1 MTSSSVK
8 IESKVEWAK
17 LTKTKDFVT
26 LEQLKN
32 FILTHLYE
40 LYDSKAELE
49 KEYGEDSI
57 YVDYVIGSIDTTQ
70 VYLYKAGVKFLE
82 ETDYIE
88 KVTDP
93 NWKRD

>member
-1 MTSSSVK
+1 V
-8 IESKVEWAK
+8 K
-17 LTKTKDFVT
+17 LTKTKDFIT
-26 LEQLKN
+26 LEQLTS
-32 FILTHLYE
+32 FIVTHLYE

-88 KVTDP
+88 KVNDP